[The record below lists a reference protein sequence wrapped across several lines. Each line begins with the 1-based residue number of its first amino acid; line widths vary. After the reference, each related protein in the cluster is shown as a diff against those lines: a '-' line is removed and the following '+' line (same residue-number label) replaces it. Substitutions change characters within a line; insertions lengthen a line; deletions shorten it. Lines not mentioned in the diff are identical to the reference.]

1 MTDLV
6 SSSSFSH
13 KLVRNTFFNFVG
25 RFWAMLVTLFL
36 TPYIVSKLGIQRF
49 GVWSLIFVI
58 TGYFG
63 LLDLGLG
70 ASFVKYVAE
79 YHARKDYEAINRVF
93 NSGLVLYLIF
103 SFVIMVAGFALRD
116 PILEL
121 FKIPAEFFAD
131 AQFVLLA
138 AVAIYSLSNVFDIFQ
153 AVMIGL
159 QRMDVTNLIVL
170 GVSVPRILGTVL
182 FLELGYGLRG
192 LIVNE
197 ALVFV
202 LTALLLVLSAFHLLP
217 RLRMGWV
224 FYHGHS
230 LRQLLSYGIKVQV
243 SRLADLASFQT
254 DKLLLGYFLG
264 LSPVAFYELGSRVVL
279 TSKRLSRVL
288 ISAVVPAA
296 SEIDAREDRL
306 SLCRL
311 YLRGSKYL
319 VLVAAPVLL
328 FIAAA
333 APLILAAW
341 MGRGYELSVP
351 VIQLLAVGHLVHLL
365 TGVGT
370 TIAKGMGK
378 PEYETRYSLLQLA
391 MNTLLG
397 IALVIRLGFWGVLIA
412 TPLSLIVGSL
422 YFMVLFHR
430 LLGIPLLQFLKGTYL
445 QPVITC
451 LLAGLPL
458 LILNAVALQTLQAR
472 GRLMS
477 LVLLGAEGLLFVA
490 IYGGL
495 MLKTAYLDDYDRR
508 LLIRLG
514 QSLLRA

>member
-1 MTDLV
+1 MIDLV
-6 SSSSFSH
+6 SSSSLSH
-13 KLVRNTFFNFVG
+13 KLIRNTLFNFAG
-25 RFWAMLVTLFL
+25 RSGAMVVTLLL
-36 TPYIVSKLGIQRF
+36 TPYVVSKLGVRRF
-49 GVWSLIFVI
+49 GVWSLILVI
-58 TGYFG
+58 ASYVG
-63 LLDLGLG
+63 LLDLGLK

-79 YHARKDYEAINRVF
+79 YHARRDYEAINRVL
-93 NSGLVLYLIF
+93 NSGLALYLIL
-103 SFVIMVAGFALRD
+103 SPGIIATGCVLRG
-116 PILEL
+116 PILRL
-121 FKIPAEFFAD
+121 FKIPTDLFAD
-131 AQFVLLA
+131 ARLILLVA
-138 AVAIYSLSNVFDIFQ
+138 MAIYSLSNMFGIFQ
-153 AVMIGL
+153 AVMTGL
-159 QRMDVTNLIVL
+159 QRMDVINLIAL
-170 GVSVPRILGTVL
+170 GVSVPRVLGTVL
-182 FLELGYGLRG
+182 SLELGYGLCG
-192 LIVNE
+192 LIASE
-197 ALVFV
+197 ALVFA
-202 LTALLLVLSAFHLLP
+202 LTALLLVLSAFRLLP
-217 RLRMGWV
+217 QLRVGWA
-224 FYHGHS
+224 FYDWPS
-230 LRQLLSYGIKVQV
+230 LRRLLSYGIKVQV
-243 SRLADLASFQT
+243 SRLADLATSQT